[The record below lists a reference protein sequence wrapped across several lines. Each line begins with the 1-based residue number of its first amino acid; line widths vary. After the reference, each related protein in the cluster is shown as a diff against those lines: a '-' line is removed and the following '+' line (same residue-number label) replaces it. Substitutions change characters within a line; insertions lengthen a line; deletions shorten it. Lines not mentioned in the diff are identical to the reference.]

1 MLYTL
6 LIWLISLNILS
17 IRFFPL
23 MNVGV
28 YSFSGNEPKLCYC
41 YELGGNFQAEAIA
54 NNGCCEHSCVCLLGK
69 TYVYIYLEHRTNSGI
84 VGTDSRFSLFTEP
97 VLQSYCKHWIIKYWD
112 IAPRGDTRLGSCEPH
127 VKIFSSP
134 DHCIALSYVYFC
146 SKTLY
151 LIYTVNS
158 LTLNSLPTAL

>member
-6 LIWLISLNILS
+6 LIWFGSLNILS
-17 IRFFPL
+17 IRFFLL
-23 MNVGV
+23 MNVRV

-41 YELGGNFQAEAIA
+41 YELWGNFQAEAMA
-54 NNGCCEHSCVCLLGK
+54 NNAAVNILVCVFWGK
-69 TYVYIYLEHRTNSGI
+69 HVYIYLEYKTKSGI
-84 VGTDSRFSLFTEP
+84 VGADSQFSLFTEP

-112 IAPRGDTRLGSCEPH
+112 IAPRGDTGLGSCEPR

-134 DHCIALSYVYFC
+134 DQCITLSYVCFC
-146 SKTLY
+146 LKIPY

-158 LTLNSLPTAL
+158 LTLNLLPSAL